1 MDSPIDDEYGGTW
14 SSHAANA
21 GGNGQSSGRAAKR
34 RRTDVDV
41 AEAQER
47 GVMREGNEPG
57 LPRFIG
63 SASGIHLIRTV
74 YDMLA
79 QSHVDRDAAADVVP
93 GEEDQLTGPSPSDP
107 RVRGGL
113 PATPF
118 WHPDEI
124 AGSMAAVNFDALLQ
138 WTESYF
144 QYWHPVFPFLHGPA
158 FLGVLEQVG
167 ENGIESLSQAEAI
180 IVRSVLSIS
189 LADCRQIARRRH
201 SFPPDLV
208 FLNQD
213 DIAASL
219 TFVLSSPAS
228 IINIQ
233 AAMCVELFLISM
245 LNFNMASRVGGIIV
259 RMSFNLGLHRCPSRF
274 PNFSTHDISMRKR
287 LWWSIYCLDRAVC
300 QTLGLPLGIKDDD
313 VDVCLPSEE
322 FHSLGKDATSNGAF
336 LRSEEQCPNEQLELL
351 TMVSKHA
358 KLRGMILE
366 LRNKSI
372 RFRRQDT
379 ERALRVQAE
388 VKRWINE
395 VYDLTSA
402 HPLPTSSP
410 TESPVRSDPGTSDD
424 NMHPSHR
431 ILLVILQHE
440 LILSLHRPLLV
451 SDLGTPSSQAAFQE
465 CINASRAIIDTASDN
480 SLNLQGGE
488 PSLRDGHLRW
498 PSLTWSIWMS
508 CFVLTYAAIEGITTA
523 VSAKRYAN
531 RALRVLKHLSLRK
544 TSWPDKCTLA
554 VEQLIAFL
562 GHSESNK
569 GHLLPAVRRTQRRPS
584 ISQSR
589 QNTETSE
596 APAPH
601 SQALNSDTSQI
612 QVHRH
617 RPRPHQPRLHDQG
630 TTNPQ
635 PPNVSP
641 LVGTNFAGTTDTQ
654 DFWTP
659 GFTESASNLTF
670 EYENTLGAANH
681 IYADP
686 LIALDFANF
695 AQGPNTQSMMDY
707 NLGMNGFC

>member
-14 SSHAANA
+14 SSHSANA
-21 GGNGQSSGRAAKR
+21 GGTGSGRAAKR

-41 AEAQER
+41 AQAQER
-47 GVMREGNEPG
+47 GVMRDGNEPG

-74 YDMLA
+74 YDVLA
-79 QSHVDRDAAADVVP
+79 RSHVDRDTAADVVP

-107 RVRGGL
+107 RARGGL

-124 AGSMAAVNFDALLQ
+124 AGSMATVNFDALLQ

-144 QYWHPVFPFLHGPA
+144 QYWHPIFPFLHGPA
-158 FLGVLEQVG
+158 FLGVLEQVS
-167 ENGIESLSQAEAI
+167 ENGIEALAQAEAI

-189 LADCRQIARRRH
+189 LADCRQIARQRH
-201 SFPPDLV
+201 AFPPDLV

-219 TFVLSSPAS
+219 AFVLSSPAS

-233 AAMCVELFLISM
+233 AALCVELFLISM
-245 LNFNMASRVGGIIV
+245 LNFNMASRVGGTIV

-274 PNFSTHDISMRKR
+274 PNFSTHDVAMRKR

-322 FHSLGKDATSNGAF
+322 VHTPGRDATSIGGSV
-336 LRSEEQCPNEQLELL
+336 RGGEPIHDGQLELL
-351 TMVSKHA
+351 GMLSKHA

-372 RFRRQDT
+372 RFRRQDS

-402 HPLPTSSP
+402 HPSPRSSP
-410 TESPVRSDPGTSDD
+410 MESPARGDSGTSD
-424 NMHPSHR
+424 NSMHLSHR

-440 LILSLHRPLLV
+440 LILSLYRPLLV

-465 CINASRAIIDTASDN
+465 CINASRAIIDTTAGD
-480 SLNLQGGE
+480 SLNLPGGE
-488 PSLRDGHLRW
+488 PSLKDGHLRW

-523 VSAKRYAN
+523 LSAKRYAN
-531 RALRVLKHLSLRK
+531 RALRVLKLLSLRK

-562 GHSESNK
+562 DHSDSNK
-569 GHLLPAVRRTQRRPS
+569 SRPLPAVRRSQRRPS
-584 ISQSR
+584 IRQSR
-589 QNTETSE
+589 HNTETSE
-596 APAPH
+596 APATP
-601 SQALNSDTSQI
+601 SQAPNSETSQV

-630 TTNPQ
+630 TANPQ
-635 PPNVSP
+635 LQNVTP
-641 LVGTNFAGTTDTQ
+641 LVDTNFAGAIDTQ

-659 GFTESASNLTF
+659 AFPESASNLTF
-670 EYENTLGAANH
+670 ECENPLGAANH

-707 NLGMNGFC
+707 NLGMNGFY